1 MLVLVSPA
9 ISAGTLE
16 DMDLRSNVETLIRGT
31 AQTAH
36 LHLKI
41 TVENRIAIP
50 DGAVRD
56 LNQMDEIAGLAAKV
70 KGIMG
75 VDRSRLRL
83 EFPVSSDD
91 ELASRVSRTLY
102 AVPKFA
108 ASSMKIAVDDRVV
121 TLTGTMKNA
130 AWRGEIRRLC
140 GGIEGVIEVVDRLE
154 TPETPDKK
162 IQAVLDNV
170 FGVRVV
176 PRFPG
181 YVRAE
186 VINGAVTLEGHVP
199 RLGDKQAAEFN
210 ARGINGVKSVDN
222 RLEIRSATAIRVVKP

>member
-41 TVENRIAIP
+41 TVENSVAIP
-50 DGAVRD
+50 EGVVRD
-56 LNQMDEIAGLAAKV
+56 LNQIDEVAGLAAKV
-70 KGIMG
+70 KGIMA
-75 VDRSRLRL
+75 VDRSRLRP
-83 EFPVSSDD
+83 EFPAESDD

-108 ASSMKIAVDDRVV
+108 NIRVAVDNRVV
-121 TLTGTMKNA
+121 TLTGTIKNA

-140 GGIEGVIEVVDRLE
+140 GAIEGVIEVVDQLE

-162 IQAVLDNV
+162 IQAVLDSV
-170 FGVRVV
+170 FGARVV

-181 YVRAE
+181 YVKSRVE
-186 VINGAVTLEGHVP
+186 TGAVTLEGHVP
-199 RLGDKQAAEFN
+199 RLADKQAAEFN
-210 ARGINGVKSVDN
+210 ARGINGVKSIDN
-222 RLEIRSATAIRVVKP
+222 RLEIRSATAIRVIKP